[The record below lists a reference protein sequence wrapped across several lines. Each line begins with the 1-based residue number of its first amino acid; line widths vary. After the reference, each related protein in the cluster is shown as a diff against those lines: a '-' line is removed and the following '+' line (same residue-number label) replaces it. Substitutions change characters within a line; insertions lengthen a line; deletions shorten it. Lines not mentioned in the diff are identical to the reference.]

1 MRISDWSS
9 DVCSSDLEGLLQR
22 RGDDA
27 GTGGLVGGLELLDES
42 QHLLLGPQQ
51 GGAAAGDHALLD
63 SRLGG
68 AHGVLDAVLLLL
80 ELDLRGG
87 ADLEDGDT
95 TGQLGEALLE
105 LLAVVVRVGVL
116 DLVLDLLDAALDR
129 SEENTS
135 ELQSLMSISYDVFCL

>member
-1 MRISDWSS
+1 MG
-9 DVCSSDLEGLLQR
+9 DVVLDLVLVRTGGGVEALGGGVEAPGPVDHGAGREAGFEGDLLEGLLQR

-68 AHGVLDAVLLLL
+68 APGVLAAVLLLL
-80 ELDLRGG
+80 ELDLRGA
-87 ADLEDGDT
+87 ADLAAGAT
-95 TGQLGEALLE
+95 TGQLAGAPLALPAA
-105 LLAVVVRVGVL
+105 AVPL
-116 DLVLDLLDAALDR
+116 
-129 SEENTS
+129 
-135 ELQSLMSISYDVFCL
+135 

>member
-9 DVCSSDLEGLLQR
+9 DVCSSD
-22 RGDDA
+22 
-27 GTGGLVGGLELLDES
+27 
-42 QHLLLGPQQ
+42 
-51 GGAAAGDHALLD
+51 LLD

-116 DLVLDLLDAALDR
+116 DLVLDLLDAALDVGVVAGTLDDGGLVLGDDDLR
-129 SEENTS
+129 SEERRVGNEGVSTCKCRWS
-135 ELQSLMSISYDVFCL
+135 PYP